1 MEKTYPYKGFE
12 VTVKL
17 EPVRAVSSE
26 FTYGP
31 PVGYVAVVSICTA
44 DPKRPI
50 GVPIRL
56 VKEGNRVFD
65 TVDDGLTV
73 ALHAAQRAIDERLA
87 P

>member
-1 MEKTYPYKGFE
+1 MEKIYSYKGFE
-12 VTVKL
+12 VTVNL
-17 EPVRAVSSE
+17 ESVRAVSSE
-26 FTYGP
+26 FAYGP

-50 GVPIRL
+50 GIPSWL

-65 TVDDGLTV
+65 TVDDGLTTGFN
-73 ALHAAQRAIDERLA
+73 AAQRVIDDRLD